1 MPSSGSHDLDHGI
14 VSRDIAP
21 INSTEEIKGPR
32 RLDLQDLEK
41 SGWRDPVQARST
53 GHTRKMFNETGHTR
67 KMFNETG
74 AGEDVAS
81 IVAHRAPSP
90 ASQRRQMAIK
100 GVKKSR
106 RRPPPV
112 QSRSPHDPVQ
122 SRSPHDPVQSRST
135 SPRRRPLPVNAI
147 GFEEIDSNG
156 DGIIDRKEFAKAVK
170 AKRNHSIHQS
180 DDKSS
185 NATLILQAA
194 NMSQSPPRVARDP
207 IRRASPKAFDPR
219 VADRATGRLITS
231 LVNNTIMELEVT

>member
-53 GHTRKMFNETGHTR
+53 GHTRKMFNETG
-67 KMFNETG
+67 
-74 AGEDVAS
+74 AGKDVAS

-122 SRSPHDPVQSRST
+122 SRST

-156 DGIIDRKEFAKAVK
+156 GDGIIDRSLEFAKAVK